1 MEFIE
6 THIKGV
12 YLIKPRILQDERG
25 LFFRTFCK
33 KEFAEIGFMDD
44 FVQFNHSFNL
54 KKGTIRGM
62 HFQQSPYSEA
72 KLIRC
77 IQGKIKDIAVDI
89 RRDSPTY
96 LQHVSVELSAENNYS
111 ILIPPGCAHG
121 FQTLEDHTGLMYH
134 HTQYYTP
141 EADAGIRYNDPTLKI
156 EWELPPVNVSEKDKS
171 YSLIEDLFLKT

>member
-1 MEFIE
+1 MELIE

-12 YLIKPRILQDERG
+12 FLIKPRVLQDERG

-33 KEFAEIGFMDD
+33 KEFAEIGFHAD

-62 HFQQSPYSEA
+62 HFQVSPYQET

-77 IQGKIKDIAVDI
+77 IQGKVRDVAVDI
-89 RRDSPTY
+89 RKDSPTF
-96 LQHVSVELSAENNYS
+96 LQHVAIELSAENGYS
-111 ILIPPGCAHG
+111 ILIPEGCAHG
-121 FQTLEDHTGLMYH
+121 FQTLADDSALIYH

-141 EADAGIRYNDPTLKI
+141 QADAGIRYDDPALNI
-156 EWELPPVNVSEKDKS
+156 EWTLPPVNVSEKDKK
-171 YSLIEDLFLKT
+171 YALIAEGFGL